1 MQQTWLIAGPPGC
14 GKTTWIR
21 ETLLKHEGTCAYL
34 RLEGWSHDGL
44 EVGVNAGI
52 DRTWLIDQ
60 IPHLQDLSLV
70 GLQDLPSS
78 GDRLLLVEVQQF
90 KSLSTS
96 ADGGVDPRILKQ
108 LSRLHLRP
116 DRTLVFG
123 RDSDLPQQDTLD
135 FTQLEAW
142 NLDLHGRIW
151 DPNSLSSFWFELV
164 NGAYGDVYRAKALLN
179 VPEGVSYFCNWMVSQ
194 QGSQFLP
201 LQSLELTTESP
212 NRTSHLVIQG
222 KSLNQVAMKA
232 TINDCILGDDS
243 FELQQAQLTK
253 QQPNLQPTK

>member
-21 ETLLKHEGTCAYL
+21 ETLLKHQGDCGYL
-34 RLEGWSHDGL
+34 RLDGL
-44 EVGVNAGI
+44 SHEGLEAGWNAGI

-60 IPHLQDLSLV
+60 IPQLQDLSLV
-70 GLQDLPSS
+70 GLQELQSS
-78 GDRLLLVEVQQF
+78 GDRLVLVEAQQF
-90 KSLSTS
+90 KSLSTGV
-96 ADGGVDPRILKQ
+96 DGGVDPQILQQ
-108 LSRLHLRP
+108 LSRFHLSP
-116 DRTLVFG
+116 DKTLVFG
-123 RDSDLPQQDTLD
+123 RDSDLPQHDTLD

-142 NLDLHGRIW
+142 NLDLQGRIW

-179 VPEGVSYFCNWMVSQ
+179 VPEGGSYFCNWMVSQ

-201 LQSLELTTESP
+201 LQSLESTTESP

-222 KSLNQVAMKA
+222 KSLNQVAIKA

-243 FELQQAQLTK
+243 FEPLQAQLMN
-253 QQPNLQPTK
+253 QQPDLLPT